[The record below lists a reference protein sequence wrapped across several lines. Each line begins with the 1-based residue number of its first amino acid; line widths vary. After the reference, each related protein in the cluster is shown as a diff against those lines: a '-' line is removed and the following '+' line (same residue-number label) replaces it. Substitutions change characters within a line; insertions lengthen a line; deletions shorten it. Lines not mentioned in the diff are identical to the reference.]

1 LNRRK
6 RDVLAWESRWAV
18 PTGLATF
25 VAVVILIVSAVVI
38 AGVNGT
44 GEAELL
50 VSAHEHTS
58 AVSISSILEAIGFL
72 ILAAPLYFLFRA
84 ALARSSGRMKSQ
96 LVGVIIVAPLFF
108 SVSGVLNGIA
118 TNEAANTYAKGEA
131 KSTLS
136 TEKGTEEC
144 RKEEREKGAK
154 SFGEKYDSG
163 TSPLKDC
170 EATEQE
176 ESKAEN
182 ALSEASLRDPATGF
196 GLAGRIGLAVAL
208 VYCCLWAMRV
218 GLLSR
223 FWGSLGMALGVAA
236 LLLLVQFCLIFFI
249 YFALLLVGKLPGGR
263 PPAWAAGEAVPWP
276 TAGERVAKELEPKD
290 GGPDPDGLDDQRGD
304 GADGDGVPGGTSTAE
319 LPEGT
324 EAPEPDE
331 APELDGDGSSPGSAG
346 DGPRRKKR
354 KRRS

>member
-6 RDVLAWESRWAV
+6 QDVLAWESRWSV
-18 PTGLATF
+18 RTGLITF
-25 VAVVILIVSAVVI
+25 AAVIILIVSAIVI
-38 AGVNGT
+38 SGVNGT

-50 VSAHEHTS
+50 EAAYEHASSVT
-58 AVSISSILEAIGFL
+58 ISSILEAIGFFL
-72 ILAAPLYFLFRA
+72 LVAPLYFLFRA
-84 ALARSSGRMKSQ
+84 ALSRSSGRMKSQ
-96 LVGVIIVAPLFF
+96 LVGVIVVAPLFF
-108 SVSGVLNGIA
+108 AISGVVNGIA
-118 TNEAANTYAKGEA
+118 TNEAADAFQKGEA

-136 TEKGTEEC
+136 AEKGGEEC
-144 RKEEREKGAK
+144 REEERDKGAK
-154 SFGEKYDSG
+154 AFGEKYDSG

-182 ALSEASLRDPATGF
+182 ALSGASLRDAATGF

-276 TAGERVAKELEPKD
+276 TPGERMAKELEPKD
-290 GGPDPDGLDDQRGD
+290 GGGPDPEGDD
-304 GADGDGVPGGTSTAE
+304 GAGGASTAE

-324 EAPEPDE
+324 EAPEPDT
-331 APELDGDGSSPGSAG
+331 APEPDGDGSPGA
-346 DGPRRKKR
+346 PPRKKR
-354 KRRS
+354 KRRN